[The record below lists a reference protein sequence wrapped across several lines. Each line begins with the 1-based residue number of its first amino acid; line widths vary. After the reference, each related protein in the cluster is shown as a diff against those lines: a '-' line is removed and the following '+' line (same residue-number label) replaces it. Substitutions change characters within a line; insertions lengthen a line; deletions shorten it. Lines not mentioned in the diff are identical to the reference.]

1 MDLLKNV
8 SVIPHQ
14 LKNAFDKLFDDLMED
29 KTREME
35 PAEVRAEAEGNI
47 KLKAAVYSVAH
58 SSHIMSL
65 LTCVHTGG
73 EHATAPTSKAGALMD
88 DLA

>member
-1 MDLLKNV
+1 
-8 SVIPHQ
+8 
-14 LKNAFDKLFDDLMED
+14 MED

-35 PAEVRAEAEGNI
+35 PAEVRTETVR
-47 KLKAAVYSVAH
+47 LTAVVFSVAH
-58 SSHIMSL
+58 SSHITSL

-73 EHATAPTSKAGALMD
+73 VHSTAPTSKAGALVD